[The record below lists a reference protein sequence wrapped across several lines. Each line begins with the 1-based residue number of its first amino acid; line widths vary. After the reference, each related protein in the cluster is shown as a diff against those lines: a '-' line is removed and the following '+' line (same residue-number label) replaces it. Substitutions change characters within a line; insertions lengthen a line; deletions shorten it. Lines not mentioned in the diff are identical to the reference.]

1 MNAKAFSLFIFS
13 ILAVACQADSP
24 GAGATPTNLSPVDM
38 SYTEADYQDLRLA
51 DSLLYDKILGSLVGS
66 AIGDAMGAP
75 TEMWHYDDISEA
87 YGYVDSLDL
96 VLREPSPEGPWDF
109 NLPPGAGTDDTR
121 WKDLMVRF
129 ALAEH
134 DLRARGK
141 ALQMSPVRFAAF
153 LNQRYES
160 LIEDLK
166 ATEGPAPEPFE
177 DNMRRITWLQE
188 WTRVS
193 RAYAAGDIDVYRDAL
208 ARFYG
213 GEMACAG
220 MLYAPVLGAVYPGQP
235 LAAYRTGYDLALF
248 DIGYA
253 RDVTGLTAAL
263 TAVAFQ
269 PEARLD
275 TFAAVLRDVDP
286 QGFFRSR
293 LLGRLAYKQYQQA
306 RAIVREAK
314 RLTVDEQRA
323 MSFRLPD
330 NYPYD
335 SLHYAQ
341 TLHAYRLLTKA
352 QQDAPFHAGE
362 IHLINLTALLFS
374 ELDFP
379 RAMEFITNYGRDN
392 DTVAAVTGAILGALH
407 GFQALPE
414 AERER
419 VMEVNREVLNIDLEA
434 LARRLTDAVLARR
447 PRPELPQ

>member
-1 MNAKAFSLFIFS
+1 MNGKLFPYFMLS
-13 ILAVACQADSP
+13 FLAVACQPDPP
-24 GAGATPTNLSPVDM
+24 GARATPANPSTVET
-38 SYTEADYQDLRLA
+38 SYSEADYQDQSLS

-75 TEMWHYDDISEA
+75 TEMWHHDDISEA

-129 ALAEH
+129 SLTEH
-134 DLRARGK
+134 DLRPHGK
-141 ALQMSPVRFAAF
+141 ALQVSPARFAGF
-153 LNQRYES
+153 LNQHYES

-193 RAYAAGDIDVYRDAL
+193 RAYSAGDIDAYRDAL

-220 MLYAPVLGAVYPGQP
+220 MLYAPVIGAVYPGQP

-253 RDVTGLTAAL
+253 RDITGLTAAL
-263 TAVAFQ
+263 TAAAFQ
-269 PEARLD
+269 PGARLD
-275 TFAAVLRDVDP
+275 TFATVLRDVDP

-314 RLTVDEQRA
+314 RLTTEEQRA

-374 ELDFP
+374 DLDFQ
-379 RAMEFITNYGRDN
+379 RAMEFVTNYGRDN

-407 GFQALPE
+407 GFQALPL

-419 VMEVNREVLNIDLEA
+419 VVKVNREVLHIDLEV
-434 LARRLTDAVLARR
+434 LARELTDAVLARR